1 MSEKITSTSNPKIK
15 FVRKLHDRKYRD
27 EFNVFYIEG
36 VRIVG
41 EAYSCNW
48 KITDVFY
55 SSELIRNDFSLE
67 LIKLL
72 RNQNTNL
79 IEIDKDVFK
88 SISIKDGPQGLAAIV
103 EKRSFQISDTL
114 SGGVWVAL
122 DRIQDPGNL
131 GSILR
136 TVDAVGA
143 KGIILI
149 DQCSDPFDISAVRS
163 SMGALFSLKI
173 IHVKSKEFIE
183 YLGKNNLLVIG
194 ASDSG
199 TTDFRLECYSP
210 NMILLMG
217 SEREGLSKDLSAVC
231 ASIVRIPMSGKSD
244 SLNLAVATG
253 ICLYEIYNQNN
264 PIK

>member
-1 MSEKITSTSNPKIK
+1 MSEIITSTSNPKIK
-15 FVRKLHDRKYRD
+15 FVRKLHDRKFRD
-27 EFNVFYIEG
+27 LNNVFYIEG

-41 EAYSCNW
+41 EAFSSKW
-48 KITDVFY
+48 KITDLLY
-55 SSELIRNDFSLE
+55 SSELLKNDFSRE
-67 LIKLL
+67 LVNSIRK
-72 RNQNTNL
+72 QNVNL

-103 EKRSFQISDTL
+103 EKQSFSISDIL
-114 SGGVWVAL
+114 AGGVWVAL

-131 GSILR
+131 GTVLR

-143 KGIILI
+143 KGIVLI
-149 DQCSDPFDISAVRS
+149 NHCVDPFDISAVRS

-173 IHVKSKEFIE
+173 IHITSKEFID
-183 YLGKNNLLVIG
+183 YVLKNQILVIG
-194 ASDSG
+194 SSDSG
-199 TTDFRLECYSP
+199 NIDFRLASYPP

-217 SEREGLSKDLSAVC
+217 SEREGLSEELFSVC
-231 ASIVRIPMSGKSD
+231 TSIVRIPMAGKSD

>member
-1 MSEKITSTSNPKIK
+1 MSEIITSTSNPKIK

-48 KITDVFY
+48 KICDVFY
-55 SSELIRNDFSLE
+55 SSELLKDDFSQE
-67 LIKLL
+67 LIKSI
-72 RNQNTNL
+72 RKQNTNL
-79 IEIDKDVFK
+79 IEIDKDVFR

-103 EKRSFQISDTL
+103 EKRSFPISDIL
-114 SGGVWVAL
+114 VGGLWVAL

-136 TVDAVGA
+136 TMDAVGA

-149 DQCSDPFDISAVRS
+149 DHCSDPYDIRAVRS

-173 IHVKSKEFIE
+173 IHVTSKEFIE
-183 YLGKNNLLVIG
+183 YLEKNKLLVIG

-199 TTDFRLECYSP
+199 KTDFRLECYPP

-217 SEREGLSKDLSAVC
+217 SEREGLSDDLSSAC
-231 ASIVRIPMSGKSD
+231 KSIVRIPMSGKSD

>member
-1 MSEKITSTSNPKIK
+1 MSEIITSTSNPKIK
-15 FVRKLHDRKYRD
+15 YLRKLHDRKFRD
-27 EFNVFYIEG
+27 LFNVFYIEG

-41 EAYSCNW
+41 EAYSSKW
-48 KITDVFY
+48 KISDLFY
-55 SSELIRNDFSLE
+55 SSELLKNDFSWE
-67 LIKLL
+67 LVNSL
-72 RNQNTNL
+72 RKQNTNL
-79 IEIDKDVFK
+79 FEIDKGVFK

-103 EKRSFQISDTL
+103 EKQSFPISDILT
-114 SGGVWVAL
+114 GGLWVAL

-131 GSILR
+131 GTILR

-149 DQCSDPFDISAVRS
+149 DHCSDPFDISAVRS

-173 IHVKSKEFIE
+173 IHITSKDFME
-183 YLGKNNLLVIG
+183 YVMKNKLIVIG
-194 ASDSG
+194 SSDSG
-199 TTDFRLECYSP
+199 NKDFRLESYP
-210 NMILLMG
+210 TNMILLMG
-217 SEREGLSKDLSAVC
+217 SEREGLSKELSSVC